1 MKKTL
6 QPSNNKY
13 EFYHEYNFFILFSE
27 AKMKK
32 LERLRE
38 KKIKD
43 LENKREKSKSRI
55 SSAKSNNNENCS
67 YNLNSNRSKV
77 RNKSSEKIK
86 LEKVDQINNKKS
98 QISNINSINKS
109 NISNSSN
116 NNISNISNPSNDIST
131 ISRVP
136 IKIQREEA
144 LIANKKI
151 KANVNFTKLT
161 NKKFIKSAISN
172 VCLAGEPNRVCREKI
187 LEIIE
192 KCPCE
197 NFIILFKANLGRF
210 VII

>member
-1 MKKTL
+1 
-6 QPSNNKY
+6 
-13 EFYHEYNFFILFSE
+13 
-27 AKMKK
+27 MKK
-32 LERLRE
+32 LEKLRE
-38 KKIKD
+38 KKMKD

-55 SSAKSNNNENCS
+55 SSAKSNSENNS
-67 YNLNSNRSKV
+67 ILDSNKSKV
-77 RNKSSEKIK
+77 RNKSSDKIK
-86 LEKVDQINNKKS
+86 CEKVDKIKNKISPMNNNINNV
-98 QISNINSINKS
+98 NKS
-109 NISNSSN
+109 NISN
-116 NNISNISNPSNDIST
+116 NNISNISNPNNDSST

-136 IKIQREEA
+136 IKIQRDEA

-197 NFIILFKANLGRF
+197 NFIILFKANFGRF
-210 VII
+210 VKI